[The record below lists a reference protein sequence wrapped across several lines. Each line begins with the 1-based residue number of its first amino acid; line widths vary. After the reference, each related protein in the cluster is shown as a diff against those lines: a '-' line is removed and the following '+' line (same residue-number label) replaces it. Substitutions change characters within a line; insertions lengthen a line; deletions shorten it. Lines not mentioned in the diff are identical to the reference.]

1 MDLYTMHTSERSPG
15 GSMWVIVTATEAQ
28 RLEKLATESGSN
40 RLVKAEFADIH
51 GHPVGTVEVDLDTM
65 RLSQHEI
72 AQ

>member
-1 MDLYTMHTSERSPG
+1 
-15 GSMWVIVTATEAQ
+15 MWVTVTAAEAQ
-28 RLEKLATESGSN
+28 RLEKLAKEAGPT

-65 RLSQHEI
+65 RLSQYDI